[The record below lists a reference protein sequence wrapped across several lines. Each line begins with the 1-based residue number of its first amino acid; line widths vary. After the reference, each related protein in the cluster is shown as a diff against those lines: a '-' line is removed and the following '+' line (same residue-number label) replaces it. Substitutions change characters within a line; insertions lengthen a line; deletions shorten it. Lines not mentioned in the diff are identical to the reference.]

1 MVLADC
7 RGCYHIVVR
16 QLPWRHKIASF
27 IISITMKRIVSALR
41 VLFLL
46 SCKCSFAYAFLPPV
60 RSRINYHSTAMT
72 ILNVE
77 NASEPFDN
85 RRVFIKQAAVT
96 VIATT
101 ALSRRSRA
109 FTSDSN
115 NQPQV
120 THKVFFDVRISRSDG
135 TFYVRD
141 PNASA
146 QTETNGDSTD
156 EPFYGQLVFGLFG
169 TSAPNHVKRFLSY
182 VDVPY
187 EIDNPLPCF
196 SRSRFTTLDI
206 STGLLI
212 GGSIP
217 GLDVTTLAGGNV
229 LEYGGRVL
237 PANLWLE
244 DKVTEKITHGK
255 KGLLTHRNLDVT
267 PSFGIT
273 TLADSKSLDTSHTV
287 FGCVLED
294 KGGFLDKVLDLPV
307 LTDSGKVS
315 RTEINTT
322 EESVTGSLAS
332 SVFTAQRRV
341 FRDAAKT
348 FGDSRLDKVYDGKL
362 LRRVDVSKVGVV

>member
-1 MVLADC
+1 MLLPKTKSKVLLLDH
-7 RGCYHIVVR
+7 R
-16 QLPWRHKIASF
+16 LSF
-27 IISITMKRIVSALR
+27 NMKRVSSVLR
-41 VLFLL
+41 VILL
-46 SCKCSFAYAFLPPV
+46 LCCKCSFVYAFQHPV
-60 RSRINYHSTAMT
+60 RDGVRLHSTAMLMFNT
-72 ILNVE
+72 E
-77 NASEPFDN
+77 GASESSTN
-85 RRVFIKQAAVT
+85 RRVFIKQTAVT
-96 VIATT
+96 AISTT
-101 ALSRRSRA
+101 SLSPRSRA
-109 FTSDSN
+109 VAPDSS
-115 NQPQV
+115 QPQV

-135 TFYVRD
+135 TFYIRGQDV
-141 PNASA
+141 NTN
-146 QTETNGDSTD
+146 TETNGDSTD
-156 EPFYGQLVFGLFG
+156 EPFYGQLVFGLYG
-169 TSAPNHVKRFLSY
+169 TNAPNHVKQFLSY

-217 GLDVTTLAGGNV
+217 GLDVTTLAGGSV

-244 DKVTEKITHGK
+244 DKGTEKLTHDK
-255 KGLLTHRNLDVT
+255 KRLLTHRNLDVT
-267 PSFGIT
+267 PTFGIT

-315 RTEINTT
+315 RTEVNAT
-322 EESVTGSLAS
+322 EGTVTGSLAS
-332 SVFTAQRRV
+332 SLFTAQRRV

-362 LRRVDVSKVGVV
+362 LRRIDVSKVGVI